1 MIGSSVASR
10 LKSFDVYRKLPKD
23 LTEPTMSG
31 ALGYIDIF
39 IYHSKN
45 IIISKLD

>member
-1 MIGSSVASR
+1 MLGSSITSR

-31 ALGYIDIF
+31 AMGFLF
-39 IYHSKN
+39 ILLLLN
-45 IIISKLD
+45 TN